1 MTNEDFL
8 ALIKQPNDVTEQH
21 INGLKELATYY
32 PYFAHVHILLAKA
45 MKDSKSIQ
53 TAHYIQRALLYTS
66 NRNELYYYLH
76 PEKKLSSEPIKQ
88 MRVPKF
94 SGSYFD
100 LLDATNAEGVESKS
114 SLKNLAQRL
123 MEARNQISSQ
133 QSKPTKKV
141 APKVEEEKEKAKTEN
156 NKFVPAQNVRLS
168 TPDYFA
174 INHNERVETKD
185 ISENAVKILIKEQK
199 YEDAIDIL
207 RKLNLINPKKSVY
220 FADQIRFLEKIIA
233 NTKK

>member
-8 ALIKQPNDVTEQH
+8 ALIKQPDDVSEQH
-21 INGLKELATYY
+21 IGGLKELASYY

-45 MKDSKSIQ
+45 MKISRNIQ
-53 TAHYIQRALLYTS
+53 SAQYTQRALLYTS

-76 PEKKLSSEPIKQ
+76 PEKKLSNEPIKQ
-88 MRVPKF
+88 LRVPKF

-100 LLDATNAEGVESKS
+100 LLDATNAEGAESKS

-123 MEARNQISSQ
+123 LEARNQISAT
-133 QSKPTKKV
+133 QSKTAKTVEPEK
-141 APKVEEEKEKAKTEN
+141 PKVEK
-156 NKFVPAQNVRLS
+156 NKFVPTQNVRLS

-174 INHNERVETKD
+174 INQNEKQQNSE
-185 ISENAVKILIKEQK
+185 ISENAAKILIKEQK
-199 YEDAIDIL
+199 YEEAIEIL

>member
-1 MTNEDFL
+1 MTNEEFL

-21 INGLKELATYY
+21 INGLKELASYY

-53 TAHYIQRALLYTS
+53 SVQYTQRALLYTN
-66 NRNELYYYLH
+66 NRSEFYYYLH

-88 MRVPKF
+88 LRVPKF

-100 LLDATNAEGVESKS
+100 LLDATNAEGTESKS

-123 MEARNQISSQ
+123 MDARNQISTQ
-133 QSKPTKKV
+133 QSKVSKKT
-141 APKVEEEKEKAKTEN
+141 EEEKSKLEKS
-156 NKFVPAQNVRLS
+156 KFVPPQNVRLS

-174 INHNERVETKD
+174 LNLNEKLEIKD
-185 ISENAVKILIKEQK
+185 ISENGVKNMIKEQK
-199 YEDAIDIL
+199 YEEAIDIL